1 MRRPS
6 STQSSN
12 STLRIELLPSLLQPV
27 PFYVRRRPFLDS
39 MVASTTLGCR
49 ETWSRAGMPAATC
62 GAIRRICPCTN
73 LVAPRV
79 PRAQSTRPRLRRASM
94 KKPSSTPLKH
104 QCTDRTSAV
113 DGKHGGQHDPW
124 VQGDLVTCRNA
135 GCHLRSHTKNLYL
148 YKSGGRKGG
157 TCPIDQAK
165 AAQGQAQQTNKRPA
179 SGHGLM

>member
-6 STQSSN
+6 STPSSN

-73 LVAPRV
+73 LVAPRA

-94 KKPSSTPLKH
+94 KKPSSTETWSRAGMPAATCGAIRRIFT
-104 QCTDRTSAV
+104 CT
-113 DGKHGGQHDPW
+113 
-124 VQGDLVTCRNA
+124 
-135 GCHLRSHTKNLYL
+135 
-148 YKSGGRKGG
+148 KSGGRKGG

-165 AAQGQAQQTNKRPA
+165 AAQGQAQQTKKRPA
-179 SGHGLM
+179 SGVMLLPIPAFRIVLDWVVGWPCRLTTAVQ